1 MRGTYYD
8 ANNLSYLF
16 DMNDLDMAEE
26 SEFEKEVQ
34 KAYFNEFFPL
44 CIDSMFYGNEARFIN
59 HSCDSNVQS
68 LNLTGVIESSSFHSI
83 GLFASRKIAVGEEL
97 TIDYQWDNGE
107 LSIKKDV
114 PCLCRTDKCR
124 GFLMRAK
131 KGKQAVSKQ
140 E

>member
-16 DMNDLDMAEE
+16 DMNDLEMSEE

-97 TIDYQWDNGE
+97 TIDY
-107 LSIKKDV
+107 
-114 PCLCRTDKCR
+114 
-124 GFLMRAK
+124 
-131 KGKQAVSKQ
+131 
-140 E
+140 